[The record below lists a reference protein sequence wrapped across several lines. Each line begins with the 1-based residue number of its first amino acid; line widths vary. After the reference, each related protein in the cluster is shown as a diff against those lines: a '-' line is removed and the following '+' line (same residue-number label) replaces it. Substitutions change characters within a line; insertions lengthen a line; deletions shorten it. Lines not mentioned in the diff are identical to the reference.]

1 MLMFEYDELQIF
13 RGRDIQLTPKI
24 TVTVPTIGQIEEF
37 GELRYFSAMQ
47 TLTAVGADL
56 KWQLWDFCDI
66 DYTKIED
73 YDLFIQYISKV
84 VSSRK
89 NVYYELVNNRE
100 KYAEELSK
108 LSEEQLEEMLVNP
121 LQLILKD
128 IDLADFEV
136 YTVNDTNQVIL
147 YNEKDDITIDRLV
160 YTRLVDVVRKIHGW
174 KRNNQRPA
182 NKRTKMAL
190 IEDAR
195 DEAIMAAR
203 KPKKSV
209 LLPLVS
215 ALTVKCGL
223 CGNDNVWNMK
233 ISAFF
238 DNIKRISKVQES
250 ELLLQGAYSGFASL
264 KGIDKSRLDWA
275 GDLYN

>member
-1 MLMFEYDELQIF
+1 MYEYDELQIY
-13 RGRDIQLTPKI
+13 RGRDIQITPKI
-24 TVTVPTIGQIEEF
+24 TITVPTIGEIEEF
-37 GELRYFSAMQ
+37 GERRYFSAVQ
-47 TLTAVGADL
+47 TLTSVGADL
-56 KWQLWDFCDI
+56 KWQLWDFYNI
-66 DYTKIED
+66 DYTQIDD
-73 YDLFIQYISKV
+73 YELFTMYISKV
-84 VSSRK
+84 VCSK
-89 NVYYELVNNRE
+89 KQVYKELMNNKE
-100 KYAEELSK
+100 LYAEELSK
-108 LSEEQLEEMLVNP
+108 LTEEDIEEMLINP
-121 LQLILKD
+121 LQLVLKG
-128 IDLADFEV
+128 IDLADFMPYHDESIGQIV
-136 YTVNDTNQVIL
+136 L
-147 YNEKDDITIDRLV
+147 YDKEHDITIDRYV
-160 YTRLVDVVRKIHGW
+160 YTKMVDCVRKIHGF

-195 DEAIMAAR
+195 DEAIIASR
-203 KPKKSV
+203 KPKKSI

-215 ALTVKCGL
+215 ALTVKCGM
-223 CGNDNVWNMK
+223 CGNDSIWDMK